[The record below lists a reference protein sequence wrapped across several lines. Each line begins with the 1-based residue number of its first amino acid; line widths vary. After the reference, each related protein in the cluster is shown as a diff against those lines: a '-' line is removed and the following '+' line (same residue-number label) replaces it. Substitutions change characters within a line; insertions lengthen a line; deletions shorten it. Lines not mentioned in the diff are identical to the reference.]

1 MGQKSGSTTTSIPA
15 LSEEQKQ
22 MIATQNK
29 FFQEDIAPAY
39 REYMKGSIAQFNQD
53 APGITNAA
61 QNVAGTAGQVQQVA
75 GSLGESGARAGMT
88 AAQDLFRPDYEK
100 RQLEAA
106 FVPAQM
112 QYQKNLADQ
121 VAQYGAA
128 GQLGSARSALA
139 QTALAGQTQ
148 AAQQAAAAQIE
159 KDIAMNRL
167 QAAGLLT
174 GSGKDF
180 LTQALGASQAGQQ
193 AAYSGLDT
201 FSRLGGLFGQ
211 TPQSTYIPNF
221 AGTQG
226 GTTNKQ
232 GYQVNFSMPNLQ

>member
-61 QNVAGTAGQVQQVA
+61 QNVAGTAGQVQQTA
-75 GSLGESGARAGMT
+75 GSTGESALRTGIAGL
-88 AAQDLFRPDYEK
+88 QSLFDPGYEQ
-100 RQLEAA
+100 RQLNAA

-121 VAQYGAA
+121 NAQYGAA

-159 KDIAMNRL
+159 KDIAMQRMA
-167 QAAGLLT
+167 AAGQL
-174 GSGKDF
+174 GQFGQAG

-193 AAYSGLDT
+193 AAYS
-201 FSRLGGLFGQ
+201 
-211 TPQSTYIPNF
+211 
-221 AGTQG
+221 
-226 GTTNKQ
+226 
-232 GYQVNFSMPNLQ
+232 